1 MNDYCHIGNIDE
13 TNVCGNMHL
22 TPSDINKL
30 AWYQHVVVQFSNC
43 SINNDWIWWFIYIYI
58 LKLQWLH
65 SEGWFL
71 EMHAQPVINNFYC
84 STHLHLKVYI
94 WIFMSKTHNYS
105 FSFQHCDII
114 KHPFL
119 FALVILCAYPFK
131 WLDKL
136 LLH

>member
-1 MNDYCHIGNIDE
+1 MTSFRRMIFGDAC
-13 TNVCGNMHL
+13 TA
-22 TPSDINKL
+22 SNK
-30 AWYQHVVVQFSNC
+30 Y
-43 SINNDWIWWFIYIYI
+43 
-58 LKLQWLH
+58 
-65 SEGWFL
+65 
-71 EMHAQPVINNFYC
+71 NFYC

-114 KHPFL
+114 IHPFL